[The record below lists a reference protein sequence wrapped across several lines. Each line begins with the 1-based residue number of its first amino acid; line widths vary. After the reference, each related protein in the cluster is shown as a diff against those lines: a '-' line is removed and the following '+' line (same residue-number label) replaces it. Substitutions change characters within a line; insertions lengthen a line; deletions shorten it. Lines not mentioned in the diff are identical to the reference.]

1 MGGKQQNILIIAL
14 VGLLVISVLASPYW
28 VVSQIKAAAKHQDVQ
43 ALSEYIDFP
52 SVRESFKAQVQA
64 VLAEKAAA
72 QSAPAGLA
80 ALGTAMAAAFV
91 GPMVDALVTPQAL
104 ALMFQGH
111 AIPLDASAPA
121 AEPSAE
127 DGAAQVTMGY
137 ASYGRFEVT
146 IAERQ
151 HPEKKMLFTLRREG
165 LWAWK
170 VATMQIV
177 MPAQPAPDPLPAVV
191 NEAPVSEQP
200 SEPEVLPA
208 MPADAAAAPAQESS
222 PVPEQAPPEA
232 LAPVESVVTGP
243 SFDCARANS
252 VTEHLICEDAELS
265 AQDLRLFE
273 LYKHAKAMTP
283 QLANFKQETKAA
295 YLWREANCT
304 DKACLLDW
312 YAARKVVYSRVIAD
326 AQVHP

>member
-177 MPAQPAPDPLPAVV
+177 MPIQPAPDPLPAVV
-191 NEAPVSEQP
+191 NEAPVSE
-200 SEPEVLPA
+200 
-208 MPADAAAAPAQESS
+208 
-222 PVPEQAPPEA
+222 PEQAPPEA
-232 LAPVESVVTGP
+232 QAPVESVVAGP
-243 SFDCARANS
+243 SFDCARASS

-283 QLANFKQETKAA
+283 QLADFKQETKAA

-326 AQVHP
+326 AQLHP